1 MKSYAWTYLD
11 LREVCEHNKLNYSDV
26 MDAICNSDVSFGTN
40 TDTFI
45 SQSQLESVINDN
57 LEFGMDIIHLDFGE
71 YDNTVVISLGS

>member
-1 MKSYAWTYLD
+1 MKSYTWEYLD

-40 TDTFI
+40 ADTLI
-45 SQSQLESVINDN
+45 SQETLESILDDND
-57 LEFGMDIIHLDFGE
+57 FIVDLDFGE